1 WRPVTFFAWL
11 GTPENDNSRRGI
23 SQKAVKN
30 IANIGGGGASDLLSR
45 SFLSFFETFGYDKLG
60 LGCYLHDG
68 VCQLMGV
75 EALESGYVIVAGG
88 GLPRIDVIGYN
99 ARVDWD
105 VLIERLKRVT
115 TSEPSVSY

>member
-1 WRPVTFFAWL
+1 
-11 GTPENDNSRRGI
+11 
-23 SQKAVKN
+23 
-30 IANIGGGGASDLLSR
+30 
-45 SFLSFFETFGYDKLG
+45 YDKLG

-75 EALESGYVIVAGG
+75 EALESGYVIISGG

-99 ARVDWD
+99 SRVDWD
-105 VLIERLKRVT
+105 VLIERLKRIT